1 MVKLMPAIGGEG
13 VFLSIVAGFP
23 AALGGRRI
31 VRDAGINLDTSRHS
45 GRLAAMNTA
54 TSSGAATRAKL
65 MQAAARVVARDGME
79 AATTAA
85 IAAEAS
91 VAEGTLYR
99 HFESK
104 DDLLIA
110 AYRQMKQV
118 VFLDAGADLDI
129 SMEPPER
136 LKRTWRAIYLAYRAN
151 RDAFAFGQRFAE
163 SALAAREGGEAG
175 RAVGRMVNDLR
186 KAGIASGDFK
196 NLPPDLLGSLFMA
209 PISYLLKAE
218 LKGRKWTDAELDA
231 AAESV
236 LAGWKR

>member
-1 MVKLMPAIGGEG
+1 MKQGAVLILTGRAI
-13 VFLSIVAGFP
+13 AG
-23 AALGGRRI
+23 AL
-31 VRDAGINLDTSRHS
+31 AGMTAVTSP
-45 GRLAAMNTA
+45 
-54 TSSGAATRAKL
+54 GAATREKL
-65 MQAAARVVARDGME
+65 MQAAARIVARDGLA

-85 IAAEAS
+85 IAAEAG

-110 AYRQMKQV
+110 AYRQMKQE
-118 VFLDAGADLDI
+118 VFLNAGEGLDTGLA
-129 SMEPPER
+129 PPER

-151 RDAFAFGQRFAE
+151 KDAFAFGQRFAE
-163 SALAAREGGEAG
+163 SALAEREGGEAG
-175 RAVGRMVNDLR
+175 RAVTRMVTDLR

-218 LKGRKWTDAELDA
+218 MKGRKWTDAELDA
-231 AAESV
+231 AADSV
-236 LAGWKR
+236 LAGWKK